1 MSMSR
6 CVIRTAAIGL
16 LLLAP
21 LGCEKEASKP
31 PAPAASGMGST
42 GGGQPDV
49 SGGAGMAD
57 AVPISVSVTPVPT
70 DAPTKLTIT
79 ARAPSDMT
87 ADTEWLVFY
96 DVRNKSAADP
106 NRHVDA
112 DLILQMKD
120 AVRKVTC
127 KKEESSVTFDVDLV
141 ATRPH
146 DAEVHV
152 MVVGLAGSDWRGALG
167 KKDIAKPAEPT
178 AP

>member
-16 LLLAP
+16 LMLAP
-21 LGCEKEASKP
+21 LGCEKETNKP
-31 PAPAASGMGST
+31 PAPSGSGMGST
-42 GGGQPDV
+42 AGGQPDV

-57 AVPISVSVTPVPT
+57 AVPISVSVTPVPS

-79 ARAPSDMT
+79 ARAELKMM
-87 ADTEWLVFY
+87 ADTDWLVFY

-112 DLILQMKD
+112 DLILQMKET
-120 AVRKVTC
+120 VRKVTC
-127 KKEESSVTFDVDLV
+127 KKDESSVTFEIDLV

-152 MVVGLAGSDWRGALG
+152 MVVGLAGADWRGALG
-167 KKDIAKPAEPT
+167 KRDIAKPAEPRS
-178 AP
+178 P